1 MNSKIPED
9 FKAFPSISGF
19 IDLVGP
25 YYFGGQVDNTFRY
38 GFLAT
43 EKHGNTN
50 GVVHGGALMTFA
62 DTAMGSSVYRTVK
75 GPCAT
80 ISMNSEFIAG
90 AKPDAWIEATV
101 VITKITRTLAFVRA
115 ELVSGDTA
123 VLNTS
128 GIWKIFSPK
137 SVSHPKSSF

>member
-1 MNSKIPED
+1 MNNKIPED

-25 YYFGGQVDNTFRY
+25 YYFGGQDGNTLRY

-43 EKHGNTN
+43 DNHRNTN

-80 ISMNSEFIAG
+80 ISMNCEFIAG
-90 AKPDAWIEATV
+90 ANPGAWIEATV
-101 VITKITRTLAFVRA
+101 VITKVTRTLAFVRA
-115 ELVSGDTA
+115 ELVSEDTV

-137 SVSHPKSSF
+137 SVSHSKESF

>member
-1 MNSKIPED
+1 MNNTIPEG
-9 FKAFPSISGF
+9 FEPFPSIGGF
-19 IDLVGP
+19 IDLVGS
-25 YYFGGQVDNTFRY
+25 YYYGGRDGDTLHY

-43 EKHGNTN
+43 EDHGNSN

-62 DTAMGSSVYRTVK
+62 DTAMGSAVYRTVK

-90 AKPDAWIEATV
+90 AQPGDWIEATV

-115 ELVSGDTA
+115 ELVSGGET

-137 SVSHPKSSF
+137 SASHPEPSF